1 MSDSSATG
9 EVSWEADGQMASA
22 PYVSA
27 RGGAAPKRAVE
38 ADDRLTAD
46 EAFRLAS
53 QGTAMVWR
61 GDYPNARQLLQA
73 LGRRIDKRRDKCRET
88 VEPAAAF
95 NAYRL
100 EQAQRANMLSLLL
113 VPIADGR
120 VELARGPDV
129 GAALAE
135 AIGTAGGRIVLPLRD
150 LLAFV
155 SAHEWRKN
163 GVPVAALDGAK
174 IHPHYGV
181 FPPTR
186 QDYVGLVAEALL
198 PGGDVAFD
206 LGTGSGVLAAVLL
219 HRGVARVVATD
230 NAPRA
235 IACARENFE
244 RLDVADRVELIEGG
258 LYPEGKA
265 SLVVCNPPWLPAKA
279 GTALESAVY
288 DTGGAMLRGFLDGLA
303 AHLLPG
309 GEGWLVLS
317 DLAEHLGLRSRQ
329 ELLDQI
335 AVAGLRVIGRLDAP
349 PSPKGARDA
358 GDPLH
363 FARSKEVVSLWRLA
377 SST

>member
-1 MSDSSATG
+1 
-9 EVSWEADGQMASA
+9 
-22 PYVSA
+22 
-27 RGGAAPKRAVE
+27 
-38 ADDRLTAD
+38 
-46 EAFRLAS
+46 
-53 QGTAMVWR
+53 MVWS

-73 LGRRIDKRRDKCRET
+73 LGRRIDKRRDGRREALA
-88 VEPAAAF
+88 PAAAF

-113 VPIADGR
+113 VPIVDGR
-120 VELARGPDV
+120 LELARAPDV
-129 GAALAE
+129 GAALTE
-135 AIGTAGGRIVLPLRD
+135 SIGVSDGRIVLPLRD

-186 QDYVGLVAEALL
+186 QDYVGLVAEAPL
-198 PGGDVAFD
+198 PAGDLAFD

-219 HRGVARVVATD
+219 HRGMARVVATD

-235 IACARENFE
+235 TACARENFE
-244 RLDVADRVELIEGG
+244 RLGMTSRIDLAAGG

-279 GTALESAVY
+279 GTSLEAAVY
-288 DTGGAMLRGFLDGLA
+288 DPGSAMLREFLGGLA

-317 DLAEHLGLRSRQ
+317 DLAEHLGLRSRE
-329 ELLDQI
+329 ELLAEI
-335 AVAGLRVIGRLDAP
+335 AAAGLQVLGRLDAP
-349 PSPKGARDA
+349 PSPKGARDTN
-358 GDPLH
+358 DPLY
-363 FARSKEVVSLWRLA
+363 FARTQEVVSLWRLA
-377 SST
+377 PST